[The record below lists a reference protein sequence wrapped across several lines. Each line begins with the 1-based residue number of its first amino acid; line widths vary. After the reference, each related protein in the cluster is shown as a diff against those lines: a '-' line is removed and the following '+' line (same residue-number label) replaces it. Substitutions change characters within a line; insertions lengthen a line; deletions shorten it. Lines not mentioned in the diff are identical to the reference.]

1 MAREQLPRGLKLIVA
16 YKCVKAPLVLA
27 LALVLTL
34 NPRGALHAIDVIAR
48 DLSEGGALFGRI
60 ARWLDTHVTRRAL
73 GHGAMLAWLDGLT
86 TTLEAFLLWRGHA
99 WGEWLVVGGLG
110 ALIPFEV
117 LSLEKHPSWTRL
129 GALLVNAAVVAYLV
143 ALRLR
148 PRKAVSSAQPP
159 GSSPPAGARPPPP
172 GSR

>member
-1 MAREQLPRGLKLIVA
+1 MPEEARPSGLRLIIA

-34 NPRGALHAIDVIAR
+34 NPNGALHAIDALAR
-48 DLSEGGALFGRI
+48 DLSEGGALFGRL
-60 ARWLDTHVTRRAL
+60 ARWLDAHVTRRAV

-99 WGEWLVVGGLG
+99 WGEWLVVAGLG
-110 ALIPFEV
+110 ALVPFEL

-129 GALLVNAAVVAYLV
+129 AALLVNAAVVAYLV
-143 ALRLR
+143 VLRLR
-148 PRKAVSSAQPP
+148 AHGAQSARHR
-159 GSSPPAGARPPPP
+159 GS
-172 GSR
+172 